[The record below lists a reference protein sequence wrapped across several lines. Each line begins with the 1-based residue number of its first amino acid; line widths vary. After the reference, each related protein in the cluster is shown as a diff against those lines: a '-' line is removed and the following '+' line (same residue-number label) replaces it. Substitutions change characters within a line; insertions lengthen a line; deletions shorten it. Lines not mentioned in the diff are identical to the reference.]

1 MVRPVRNRYLIGFAA
16 AALILAAVGTAT
28 VAAARRSA
36 NDSAMVSHTYD
47 VIGRIEQVRAL
58 LFDGLSAQR
67 NYLLTGDP
75 QYRRQFAAARPQLEH
90 DLAGLATLV
99 RDNPR
104 QAHSVR
110 QLATGVSRRLDA
122 ADASLQAY
130 EQQGLVAAQAHIRGN
145 SGLELS
151 KRIQALTQQMEH
163 SERELLA
170 QRSQASIRSGHLLLA
185 LGALGIPLSLAILA
199 WVYILLGREVR
210 DRQQAVRESS
220 DANLRLADTVHDLER
235 VGSELRELSRYGSL
249 LQSCRN
255 MPEALDVARRTLSVL
270 LPDAGGTIYLLRES
284 QDHAEAESSWGTH
297 AAPSEG
303 VLQPHDCW
311 GLRRGQA
318 HVVDDLRRGL
328 ACSHVHAPM
337 DAAGTR
343 SAAASCACLP
353 LDAQGVAL
361 GLLYL
366 SAPPGALLPH
376 VAIATAAAEHLSLA
390 LANLRLQQT
399 LRHQSIRDPLTGLY
413 NRRYLEESL
422 RRELARSERRGLP
435 LTLMMLDLDH
445 FKALNDRYGHDGGDA
460 VLSAFGRLL
469 QASCREED
477 IACRYGGE
485 EFTLILPETDGE
497 AAGRRAEQIRAAIAG
512 LRVRHMQ
519 QDIGPITVSIGLAV
533 HPLHAGSPELLKRQ
547 ADEALYR
554 AKHGGRDRVEIANG
568 A

>member
-1 MVRPVRNRYLIGFAA
+1 MVRLVGNRYLIGFAA
-16 AALILAAVGTAT
+16 AALILAAVGIAT
-28 VAAARRSA
+28 VAAARRSG

-67 NYLLTGDP
+67 NYLLTGDAK
-75 QYRRQFAAARPQLEH
+75 YRRQYVAARPRLEQH
-90 DLAGLATLV
+90 LAGLAALV
-99 RDNPR
+99 RDNPG
-104 QAHSVR
+104 QALSVR
-110 QLATGVSRRLDA
+110 QLATVVGQRLDT
-122 ADASLQAY
+122 ADASLQVY
-130 EQQGLVAAQAHIRGN
+130 EQQGLAAVQAHVRGN
-145 SGLELS
+145 SGAELTA
-151 KRIQALTQQMEH
+151 RIQALTLRMDNV
-163 SERELLA
+163 ERELLA
-170 QRSQASIRSGHLLLA
+170 RRSQASIRSGRLLLV
-185 LGALGIPLSLAILA
+185 LGALGIPLSLAILT
-199 WVYILLGREVR
+199 WVYVLLGREVR

-220 DANLRLADTVHDLER
+220 DTNLRLADTVHDLER
-235 VGSELRELSRYGSL
+235 VGGELRELSRYGSL

-255 MPEALDVARRTLSVL
+255 MPEALDIARRTLSVL
-270 LPDAGGTIYLLRES
+270 LPGAGGTIYLLRES

-318 HVVDDLRRGL
+318 HVVEDLQRGL
-328 ACSHVHAPM
+328 ACNHVHAPI
-337 DAAGTR
+337 DSTGSGPAT
-343 SAAASCACLP
+343 ASCACLP
-353 LDAQGVAL
+353 LDAQGVSL

-376 VAIATAAAEHLSLA
+376 VATATAAAEHLSLA
-390 LANLRLQQT
+390 LANLRLQET

-435 LTLMMLDLDH
+435 LALLMLDLDH

-485 EFTLILPETDGE
+485 EFTLILPEMDL
-497 AAGRRAEQIRAAIAG
+497 AAAQRRAEQIRAAVAD

-519 QDIGPITVSIGLAV
+519 HDIGQISVSIGLAL
-533 HPLHAGSPELLKRQ
+533 HPLHAGSPDLLKRQ

-554 AKHGGRDRVEIANG
+554 AKHGGRDRIEIASG